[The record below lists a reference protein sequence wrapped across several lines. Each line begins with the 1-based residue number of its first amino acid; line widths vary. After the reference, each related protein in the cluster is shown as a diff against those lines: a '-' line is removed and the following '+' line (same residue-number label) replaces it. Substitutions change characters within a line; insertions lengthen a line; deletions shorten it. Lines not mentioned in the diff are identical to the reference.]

1 MAILRLGIVMAL
13 VCGSAAMAQPADGN
27 GGLLEKSQSLLDSLN
42 RGMRKFGDAA
52 GGIFG
57 PGVGLD
63 EETKAAHTEERDFHK
78 RLEVVSPAPLV
89 SISNEFGEIQV
100 ETWEDRVVQV
110 NAMIIVG
117 AETANVAQEISR
129 SIDVQIT
136 SQDGLVQV
144 RPALPDR
151 HLDMGAVSMQ
161 VNLYVTVPR
170 GANLVLDNFFGD
182 TYVRD
187 AGGDVALESQF
198 GVVDLNGVEGAV
210 KARVRGEF
218 PLHAQGLKQG
228 GHFQLNLTQAIFSD
242 FGGALQ
248 VNSFGGRTQFDSLR
262 PDSEIDIVAESS
274 AIQLILPEESDPDLT
289 ASVVYGSIESALPVT
304 RSEQGRRIL
313 ARHGSPEARQ
323 RIDLSGAF
331 SDVTIAFEGGAPGAA
346 TGVRGQEKQEY
357 DYDSIIID
365 KQVTPYTKLQ
375 VEGIRG
381 DIQLVAT
388 DDPGVHIHANP
399 AVWVASASKVR
410 AALDALP
417 VRVQNEGDRL
427 VVRSLLTG
435 DMDSLQCSDYRVTM
449 KIEYP
454 RNLSVSVLAED
465 GQTQITG
472 SAGMVNVEQTA
483 GTISAADCA
492 GPLTLTNKNGGI
504 RVIGGAGAVTANARY
519 GDTLFERLQGA
530 LDVTCVQGDTV
541 IDRPGGPVTVSN
553 DTGNVRILLLDGI
566 GGNYQVFVEAG
577 DLSMVL
583 GDAQYADLTLSVD
596 KGTVDSAIP
605 LTGQISGRRR
615 SEWKGYP
622 RSGTYSMQLRAVNG
636 DIILD

>member
-1 MAILRLGIVMAL
+1 MVLLRLCIVIALACGGMAT
-13 VCGSAAMAQPADGN
+13 AQPATGG
-27 GGLLEKSQSLLDSLN
+27 GGLLEKSQSLLDSFN

-57 PGVGLD
+57 PGAGMN

-78 RLEVVSPAPLV
+78 RLEVGPAPIV

-100 ETWEDRVVQV
+100 DTWEDRVVQV
-110 NAMIIVG
+110 NAKIAVG
-117 AETANVAQEISR
+117 AESANVAQEISR

-136 SQDGLVQV
+136 SQEGLVQV
-144 RPALPDR
+144 RPVLPDR

-161 VNLYVTVPR
+161 VNLYITVPR

-182 TYVRD
+182 TYVRGV
-187 AGGDVALESQF
+187 GGDVALESQF
-198 GVVDLNGVEGAV
+198 GVVDLTGVEGAV
-210 KARVRGEF
+210 RARVRGEF
-218 PLHAQGLKQG
+218 PLRAQGLKQG
-228 GHFQLNLTQAIFSD
+228 GQFQLNLTQAVFSD

-248 VNSFGGRTQFDSLR
+248 VNSFGGSTQFNTLQ
-262 PDSEIDIVAESS
+262 PDAEIDVIAESS
-274 AIQLILPEESDPDLT
+274 AIRLVLPDESAPDLT

-313 ARHGSPEARQ
+313 ARHGSPDARQ
-323 RIDLSGAF
+323 RIDMSGAF
-331 SDVTIAFEGGAPGAA
+331 SDIAIVFESGAPGELSGA
-346 TGVRGQEKQEY
+346 GGQEKQEY

-417 VRVQNEGDRL
+417 VRAQLEGDRL

-435 DMDSLQCSDYRVTM
+435 DMEALQCSDYRVTM

-454 RNLSVSVLAED
+454 RNLPVTVLAED

-472 SAGMVNVEQTA
+472 SVGTVSVEQTA
-483 GTISAADCA
+483 GTISAADCV
-492 GPLTLTNKNGGI
+492 GPLNLTNKNGGI
-504 RVIGGAGAVTANARY
+504 RVIGGTGDVTANARY
-519 GDTLFERLQGA
+519 GDTRFERLQGA

-541 IDRPGGPVTVSN
+541 IDRPGGAVTVSN

-566 GGNYQVFVEAG
+566 GGAFQVFVEAG

-583 GDAQYADLTLSVD
+583 GETQYADLSLSVD
-596 KGTVDSAIP
+596 KGTVDSALP
-605 LTGQISGRRR
+605 LTGQISSRGR

-622 RSGTYSMQLRAVNG
+622 RSGQYSMQLRAVNG